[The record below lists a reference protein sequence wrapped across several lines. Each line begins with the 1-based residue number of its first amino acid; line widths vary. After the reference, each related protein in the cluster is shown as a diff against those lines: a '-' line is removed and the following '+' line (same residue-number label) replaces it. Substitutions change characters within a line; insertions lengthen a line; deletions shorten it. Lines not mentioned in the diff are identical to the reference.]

1 MMRCAI
7 LAERLAGVFAR
18 GVRAAS
24 AQGWQDALDHE
35 PQRSEPCSRPT
46 FGGGSRPVGLEQRDA
61 GGGAFEIQSLSMEA
75 Q

>member
-1 MMRCAI
+1 VRVWKRMPRVSAMMRCAI

-18 GVRAAS
+18 GVRAA
-24 AQGWQDALDHE
+24 
-35 PQRSEPCSRPT
+35 SRPT

-61 GGGAFEIQSLSMEA
+61 GGGAFEIQRLSMEA